1 MEIVIG
7 TGVKEYLEKV
17 ATNRMVINMIPGETS
32 TGCGCGKTKRFYT
45 PDIRPAKMDEQFG
58 KGFRKFQSD
67 GLDIWIAEKA
77 FSGTTN
83 EGTVTILLKKIF
95 FIERL
100 ECTGIEIVFD

>member
-1 MEIVIG
+1 MEIMIE
-7 TGVKEYLEKV
+7 TGVKEYLEKL
-17 ATNRMVINMIPGETS
+17 ATNRLVINMIPGETS

-45 PDIRPAKMDEQFG
+45 PDIRPAKMDEKFG

-77 FSGTTN
+77 WSGSN
-83 EGTVTILLKKIF
+83 DSTVTISLRKTF

-100 ECTGIEIVFD
+100 EFTGIEIMFE